1 MHGEKCRRRMH
12 GGRNDQT
19 GEKMIANTAVHTV
32 KTSLSGKLVGR
43 KVGRLVG
50 R

>member
-1 MHGEKCRRRMH
+1 MREMWTKNARC
-12 GGRNDQT
+12 GRNDQT